1 MIPEA
6 LLALKPGNSNHI
18 KMEVRNT
25 SNHDITLKNRTS
37 IGRLQLVQS
46 VTPVEVKL
54 SETPDN
60 GPQPE
65 ASPGTDTTPP
75 FSAAREVE
83 ACHSSAIGII
93 PDHLK
98 DISLEGLTPHQKEDA
113 LKLLIEQQ
121 DAFARENSDVGSV
134 PDLQLKINVKDA
146 SPVQKNYVAIP
157 RPLYP
162 EVKSYIEN
170 LLNCQFI
177 RKSSSPYSSP
187 VVCVRK
193 KDKTLCLCVDY

>member
-1 MIPEA
+1 M
-6 LLALKPGNSNHI
+6 K
-18 KMEVRNT
+18 VRNT
-25 SNHDITLKNRTS
+25 SNHDITLKNRTP

-46 VTPVEVKL
+46 VTPIEVKL
-54 SETPDN
+54 SETPDD

-65 ASPGTDTTPP
+65 ASPGTDTMPP
-75 FSAAREVE
+75 FSAARGVE

-93 PDHLK
+93 PDHLR

-121 DAFARENSDVGSV
+121 DAFARDNSDVGSV

-146 SPVQKNYVAIP
+146 SPVQKNYVAVS
-157 RPLYP
+157 RPVYP

-170 LLNCQFI
+170 LLNHQFI
-177 RKSSSPYSSP
+177 RKSSSLYSSP
-187 VVCVRK
+187 VICVRK
-193 KDKTLCLCVDY
+193 KDKTLHLCVDY